1 MSWKSSV
8 TLAAGLA
15 LAGAL
20 ALAGTSSATAVTSA
34 TAPAAP
40 NAPTAPAAP
49 GVPALSR
56 AKTAAA
62 PASQLVPGHVDTDT
76 VAGGIDYTTY
86 LPAGFDA
93 DAAERYPTLYLLHGR
108 GDTQAAWQ
116 QVAPKLDAMIAD
128 GQVPPLIVVMP
139 DAPWSGRGSYYVDSL
154 YTGGAAGTSPG
165 QAVETAFTSDL
176 VDHIDATYP
185 TVDDRA
191 GRAVGGYSMG
201 GAGALRFATVHQD
214 LFSSALVLS
223 PAVYVPSTPADSSTR
238 EFGAYGRGDALY
250 DEARYQELAY
260 PAALEAFDPALPVHL
275 FIAVGDDEYANP
287 KPEDAVH
294 DLDYEAAT
302 LYNRAKRVPGITA
315 EMRTYDGGHDWDV
328 WARGFAE
335 GLTDIGPRLSTTPP
349 TPFTGTQ
356 SGSAGDDRASG
367 ILTLAD
373 GSVVEAIT
381 AAGDAWGHR
390 SAGGTDILVQ
400 KRSTSGAVQWTTA
413 IASPLNER
421 AYGLVEGG
429 DGSVIVGG
437 YQRVDHAGAQ
447 NDDVLAAAVSA
458 DGTVLWTTTAGD
470 PAAADRAYSIASD
483 GAGGAF
489 LAGYTSG
496 RVGGAPSA
504 GDKDALVVHVGRD
517 GAVAGTHQFGGAGED
532 KSLTIAR
539 AGDGRLALGG
549 VTTGAMP
556 GATAQGGTDGW
567 VAGFSDDLTAG
578 PTFVAQI
585 GTDSSDQVSALLA
598 RGNGWQAAGFT
609 GGALATTPSAGG
621 NDAFVAEVD
630 GAGTVSGLR
639 QYGTPGDDRAA
650 ALVAGAGDATLLVG
664 HTDGRFQA
672 SAGSVDVFALDLAA
686 DGSIRTATQFG
697 SVARDGADEYDEAN
711 LFAAAAGADS
721 VQIQGLTYGA
731 VEGVTNAG
739 GGDVFLSTVSFAVSG
754 APGEPTSPTTPT
766 SPANPAVPGGPDTGG
781 GTVGSGVAG
790 SSAGSTAS
798 ALALSGTQLGQIAAF
813 ALLALGAGAVLAL
826 RRHRGR
832 GPLETTVR

>member
-1 MSWKSSV
+1 MSWKSSAS
-8 TLAAGLA
+8 LAASLA

-20 ALAGTSSATAVTSA
+20 ALAGTSSATAVSSA
-34 TAPAAP
+34 TALAE
-40 NAPTAPAAP
+40 PTF
-49 GVPALSR
+49 GL

-62 PASQLVPGHVDTDT
+62 PTSQLVPGHVDTDT

-116 QVAPKLDAMIAD
+116 QVAPKLDSMIAD

-154 YTGGAAGTSPG
+154 YTGGAANTTPG
-165 QAVETAFTSDL
+165 QAVETAFTTDL

-201 GAGALRFATVHQD
+201 GAGALRFATAHQD

-223 PAVYVPSTPADSSTR
+223 PAVYVPSTPVDSSTR

-260 PAALEAFDPALPVHL
+260 PAALDAFDPALPVHL

-287 KPEDAVH
+287 KPEDAIH

-349 TPFTGTQ
+349 TPFTGSQT
-356 SGSAGDDRASG
+356 GSAGDDRASG

-381 AAGDAWGHR
+381 AAGDAWGHS

-400 KRSTSGAVQWTTA
+400 KRSSAGAVQWTTA

-421 AYGLVEGG
+421 AYGLVEGE

-447 NDDVLAAAVSA
+447 NDDVLAAALST

-470 PAAADRAYSIASD
+470 PAAADRAYAIVGD

-496 RVGGAPSA
+496 RVGDAIPA
-504 GDKDALVVHVGRD
+504 GDKDALVMHVGRD
-517 GAVAGTHQFGGAGED
+517 GAVASTHQFGGAGED
-532 KSLTIAR
+532 KTLAIAR
-539 AGDGRLALGG
+539 SEDGRLALGG

-556 GATAQGGTDGW
+556 STTAHGGTDGW
-567 VAGFSDDLTAG
+567 LAGFGNDLAAG
-578 PTFVAQI
+578 PTFVTQI

-598 RGNGWQAAGFT
+598 RGSSWQAAGFT

-621 NDAFVAEVD
+621 NDAFVADVD
-630 GAGTVSGLR
+630 GAGTVSGMR
-639 QYGTPGDDRAA
+639 QYGTPGDDRTA
-650 ALVAGAGDATLLVG
+650 ALVAGADGATLLVG

-686 DGSIRTATQFG
+686 GGNIRTATQFG

-711 LFAAAAGADS
+711 LFAAAAGADT

-739 GGDVFLSTVSFAVSG
+739 GGDVFLSTVAFAVLE
-754 APGEPTSPTTPT
+754 APGEPSTPTTPT
-766 SPANPAVPGGPDTGG
+766 SPAVPGGPDMGG
-781 GTVGSGVAG
+781 GTAGNGNGAGVSPAN
-790 SSAGSTAS
+790 STAS
-798 ALALSGTQLGQIAAF
+798 ALAFSGTQLGQIAAF

-826 RRHRGR
+826 RRHRAH
-832 GPLETTVR
+832 GPLATPVR

>member
-1 MSWKSSV
+1 MSWKSSAS
-8 TLAAGLA
+8 LAASLA

-20 ALAGTSSATAVTSA
+20 ALAGTSSATAVTTASA

-40 NAPTAPAAP
+40 TS
-49 GVPALSR
+49 GLT
-56 AKTAAA
+56 KTAAA

-116 QVAPKLDAMIAD
+116 QVAPKLDSMIAD

-154 YTGGAAGTSPG
+154 YTGQAAGTTPG
-165 QAVETAFTSDL
+165 QAVETAFTTDL

-201 GAGALRFATVHQD
+201 GAGALRFAIAHQD

-223 PAVYVPSTPADSSTR
+223 PAVYVPSTPVDSSTR

-250 DEARYQELAY
+250 DESRYQELAY
-260 PAALEAFDPALPVHL
+260 PAALDAFDPALPVHL

-287 KPEDAVH
+287 KPEDAIH

-349 TPFTGTQ
+349 TPFEGTQ
-356 SGSAGDDRASG
+356 TGSAGDDRASG

-373 GSVVEAIT
+373 GSVVETIT
-381 AAGDAWGHR
+381 AAGDTWGHR

-400 KRSTSGAVQWTTA
+400 KRSSAGAVQWTTA

-421 AYGLVEGG
+421 AYGIVEGE

-447 NDDVLAAAVSA
+447 NDDVLAAALSA
-458 DGTVLWTTTAGD
+458 GGTVIWTTTTGD
-470 PAAADRAYSIASD
+470 PAAADRAYSIVSD

-496 RVGGAPSA
+496 RVGGATSA

-517 GAVAGTHQFGGAGED
+517 GVVAGTQQFGGAGED
-532 KSLTIAR
+532 KTLAIAR

-556 GATAQGGTDGW
+556 GTTARGGTDGW
-567 VAGFSDDLTAG
+567 VAGFGGDLTAG
-578 PTFVAQI
+578 PTFVTQI

-598 RGNGWQAAGFT
+598 RGSSWQAAGFT

-621 NDAFVAEVD
+621 NDAFVADVD

-650 ALVAGAGDATLLVG
+650 ALVAGADGATLLVG

-672 SAGSVDVFALDLAA
+672 SAGSVDVFALDLAG

-697 SVARDGADEYDEAN
+697 SAARDGADEYDEAN
-711 LFAAAAGADS
+711 LFAAAAGADT

-731 VEGVTNAG
+731 VEGATNAG
-739 GGDVFLSTVSFAVSG
+739 GGDVFLSTVAFAV
-754 APGEPTSPTTPT
+754 AEVPGEPSTPTTPT
-766 SPANPAVPGGPDTGG
+766 SPAVPGGPDVGG
-781 GTVGSGVAG
+781 GTAGTGNGAGVSPAN
-790 SSAGSTAS
+790 STAS

-826 RRHRGR
+826 RRHRAH
-832 GPLETTVR
+832 GPLATTVR

>member
-8 TLAAGLA
+8 TLATGLA

-34 TAPAAP
+34 TAPTV
-40 NAPTAPAAP
+40 PT
-49 GVPALSR
+49 LSQ

-76 VAGGIDYTTY
+76 VVGGIDYTTY

-139 DAPWSGRGSYYVDSL
+139 DAPWSERGSYYVDSL
-154 YTGGAAGTSPG
+154 YTGNATGTAPG
-165 QAVETAFTSDL
+165 QAVETAFTTDL

-260 PAALEAFDPALPVHL
+260 PAALHAFDPALPVHL

-287 KPEDAVH
+287 KPEDAIH

-349 TPFTGTQ
+349 TPFTGSQT
-356 SGSAGDDRASG
+356 GSAGDDRASG

-381 AAGDAWGHR
+381 VAGDAWGHV

-400 KRSTSGAVQWTTA
+400 KRSATGVVQWTTPL
-413 IASPLNER
+413 ASPRNER
-421 AYGLVEGG
+421 AYGLVEGD

-447 NDDVLAAAVSA
+447 NDDVLAAAMSA

-470 PAAADRAYSIASD
+470 PAAADRAYAIASD

-496 RVGGAPSA
+496 RVGDATPA
-504 GDKDALVVHVGRD
+504 GDKDALAVHVDRD
-517 GAVAGTHQFGGAGED
+517 GVVAGTHQFGGAGED
-532 KSLTIAR
+532 KSLAIAR

-556 GATAQGGTDGW
+556 GATAHGGTDGW
-567 VAGFSDDLTAG
+567 VAGFGDDLTAG
-578 PTFVAQI
+578 PTFVSQI
-585 GTDSSDQVSALLA
+585 GSDSSDQVSALLA
-598 RGNGWQAAGFT
+598 RGGRWQAGGFT
-609 GGALATTPSAGG
+609 GGALAATPSAGG
-621 NDAFVAEVD
+621 NDAFVAD
-630 GAGTVSGLR
+630 LDSAGSVSAVR

-686 DGSIRTATQFG
+686 DGSIRAATQFG
-697 SVARDGADEYDEAN
+697 SVARDGADDYDEAN
-711 LFAAAAGADS
+711 LFVAAAGGDT
-721 VQIQGLTYGA
+721 VHVQGLTYGA
-731 VEGVTNAG
+731 VGGVTNAG
-739 GGDVFLSTVSFAVSG
+739 GGDVFLSTVAFDVSET
-754 APGEPTSPTTPT
+754 PGEPSTPPSPATPT
-766 SPANPAVPGGPDTGG
+766 VPGAPSAGG
-781 GTVGSGVAG
+781 GTAGTGIAGPSAASRVGS
-790 SSAGSTAS
+790 
-798 ALALSGTQLGQIAAF
+798 LALSGTQLGQIAAF
-813 ALLALGAGAVLAL
+813 ALLALGAGAALAR
-826 RRHRGR
+826 RRHGVHNPSAATR
-832 GPLETTVR
+832 